1 MCCWEGTIRI
11 RRSAALFQGNTVN
24 FLCICFSKI
33 ALLITDGR
41 QTTIPSRN
49 EPSPEQVSTAMQARG
64 IEVMAIGIGRVDPIE
79 LRKYASKPSSSYIMI
94 VEDFSDLDD
103 SVLKQAVRLCPRK
116 LQRNC
121 LVTTD

>member
-1 MCCWEGTIRI
+1 M
-11 RRSAALFQGNTVN
+11 
-24 FLCICFSKI
+24 
-33 ALLITDGR
+33 LITDGR

-64 IEVMAIGIGRVDPIE
+64 IEVMAMGIGRVDPIE